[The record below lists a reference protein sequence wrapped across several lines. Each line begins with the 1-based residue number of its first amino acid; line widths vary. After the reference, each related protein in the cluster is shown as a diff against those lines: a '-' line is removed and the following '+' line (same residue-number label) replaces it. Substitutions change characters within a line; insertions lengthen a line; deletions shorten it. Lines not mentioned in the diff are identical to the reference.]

1 MIIHTCKQLQQVGEE
16 DYTQYSSSVIL
27 TENEVVEK
35 LKQNYPDIVIDF
47 NQENP
52 IEIIEYTE
60 SGRVKTIR
68 FGNIEIS
75 GVEARSIFGLKS
87 TKFNVIIGENIIFDV
102 YRLWAWSRNEPNRG
116 K

>member
-1 MIIHTCKQLQQVGEE
+1 MQQAGE
-16 DYTQYSSSVIL
+16 DGYKQYSSSVSL
-27 TENEVVEK
+27 TKEEVIEK
-35 LKQNYPDIVIDF
+35 LCKSYPEITIDF

-52 IEIIEYTE
+52 VEIIEYTE

-87 TKFNVIIGENIIFDV
+87 TKFNVIIGENIVFDV
-102 YRLWAWSRNEPNRG
+102 YRLWAWSRNEPNRS